1 MLKDEIKAGESA
13 SLEFKREVPKDH
25 LKFLKTVVA
34 FANGSG
40 GRIVFGVDDDRTVYG
55 VDEFAAFKIADGIID
70 TISNRCKPLIAVN
83 TEVSSV
89 DGKTVI
95 IVEVQN
101 GKRCPYFVQS
111 LGKEAGTFVRVGATT
126 RLADET
132 TIRELEFAGA
142 GRSFDEEI
150 CPGLA
155 ITERDVAKL
164 CARMFRMAKM
174 NCKTDAERKALRKVT
189 ASQLEDWGIVTRVGK
204 KLAPSYAYALL
215 SGWSKFGGLVQCG
228 VFRGSTRATFV
239 DHREYS
245 GSVIDQID
253 SAYEYLLSK
262 ISVGL
267 EIVGTKSVNR
277 YEIPLEALR
286 ELVTNAIVHRSYVN
300 PRAMSVQ
307 IALFDDRLEVTTP
320 GGLPHGM
327 SVDMMRKGHSIARNR
342 ALALACKY
350 MRIIEAWGSGI
361 PRIDELL
368 TAEGLGN
375 LNIED
380 NGIDTRL
387 TIWRKTR
394 TTQETTQETV
404 ISPAIGQKTTQET
417 TQETAISPST
427 GQKTTQETG
436 KGDCG
441 AQKTGDRILEL
452 VRANPKIKTVE
463 MARVLGLTRDG
474 VNYHLRTMKAR
485 GILRREGST
494 KNGYWVANR

>member
-1 MLKDEIKAGESA
+1 
-13 SLEFKREVPKDH
+13 
-25 LKFLKTVVA
+25 
-34 FANGSG
+34 
-40 GRIVFGVDDDRTVYG
+40 
-55 VDEFAAFKIADGIID
+55 
-70 TISNRCKPLIAVN
+70 
-83 TEVSSV
+83 
-89 DGKTVI
+89 
-95 IVEVQN
+95 
-101 GKRCPYFVQS
+101 
-111 LGKEAGTFVRVGATT
+111 
-126 RLADET
+126 
-132 TIRELEFAGA
+132 
-142 GRSFDEEI
+142 
-150 CPGLA
+150 
-155 ITERDVAKL
+155 
-164 CARMFRMAKM
+164 MAKM
-174 NCKTDAERKALRKVT
+174 NCKTDAERKALRKVA

-253 SAYEYLLSK
+253 LAYEYLLSK

-375 LNIED
+375 LDIED

-394 TTQETTQETV
+394 TTQETTQEM
-404 ISPAIGQKTTQET
+404 ADFRETTQET
-417 TQETAISPST
+417 TQETVISPT
-427 GQKTTQETG
+427 PGQKTAQESFTTQENSI
-436 KGDCG
+436 KACR
-441 AQKTGDRILEL
+441 AQKAGDRILEL

-474 VNYHLRTMKAR
+474 VNYHLRTMKTR
-485 GILRREGST
+485 GLLRREGST
-494 KNGYWVANR
+494 KNGYWVATR